1 MEDSSGVLSS
11 IGVFRHRPKQVEDGP
26 SPGKGC
32 RLLQAGAVGAVRK
45 RSGGRHQIAAAATVV
60 MSMLWAS
67 GSAMAA
73 EWLVEP
79 LLDLGLRYDDNIG
92 LDPDNAEEVRAI
104 TVGAGAQFSRNTEV
118 SRTRARAL
126 FSYVDY
132 DELRDRDQQLLELAS
147 RYRAQR
153 HVLGLTASLRRDTTF
168 TVRGDE
174 VIEDGD
180 VIIIDPDVTDG
191 IEGPD
196 LPDVGVAA
204 VQIRRDRIILRP
216 TWEYDLTR
224 RTAIGLGYRLYDVS
238 YDDEPGA
245 DLVDHTTHAVE
256 GRFIY
261 RLAPNRT
268 ISAVVEAARFE
279 ADERDARTDNISLLA
294 VYDHAFSPVLRTSF
308 SLGARDSSIE
318 EPGVDESSSG
328 VILRASLTRDLEA
341 GRISLRAGRDV
352 RPSGV
357 GEVVETDRVE
367 ANFARDLT
375 PRLTFVMSGTA
386 FKLRSVRDDGGGSAD
401 RDYFRIQPGLRYA
414 LTRNMEVEASYRYRW
429 QDRETDPG
437 SAESNSVMLRLRYI
451 GRL

>member
-1 MEDSSGVLSS
+1 MGGRSGVLSS
-11 IGVFRHRPKQVEDGP
+11 IGVFRNRPKQLEEGLA
-26 SPGKGC
+26 PGKGC
-32 RLLQAGAVGAVRK
+32 RLLQAGAAGTVWN
-45 RSGGRHQIAAAATVV
+45 RSGGRRQIAAAAAV

-67 GSAMAA
+67 SSAMAA

-79 LLDLGLRYDDNIG
+79 LLNLGLRYDDNIG
-92 LDPDNAEEVRAI
+92 LDSDNGEEVRAI

-118 SRTRARAL
+118 WRTQARAL

-132 DELRDRDQQLLELAS
+132 DNLRDRDQQLLELSS

-168 TVRGDE
+168 TVRDDE
-174 VIEDGD
+174 AIEGVD
-180 VIIIDPDVTDG
+180 VIIDPDVTDG

-196 LPDVGVAA
+196 LPDVGVAD

-216 TWEYDLTR
+216 SWEYDLTR

-261 RLAPNRT
+261 RLAPNET
-268 ISAVVEAARFE
+268 ISAVVEVARFE
-279 ADERDARTDNISLLA
+279 ADERDAQTDNVSLLA
-294 VYDHAFSPVLRTSF
+294 TYDRAFSPVLRTSF
-308 SLGARDSSIE
+308 SLGVRDSSVE
-318 EPGVDESSSG
+318 EPGVDESSTG
-328 VILRASLTRDLEA
+328 VILRVGLTRELEA

-367 ANFARDLT
+367 ADFARDLT

-386 FKLRSVRDDGGGSAD
+386 FKLRSVRDDGGGRAD

-414 LTRNMEVEASYRYRW
+414 LTRTMDIEASYRYRW
-429 QDRETDPG
+429 QDREADPG
-437 SAESNSVMLRLRYI
+437 SAESNSIMLRLRYI